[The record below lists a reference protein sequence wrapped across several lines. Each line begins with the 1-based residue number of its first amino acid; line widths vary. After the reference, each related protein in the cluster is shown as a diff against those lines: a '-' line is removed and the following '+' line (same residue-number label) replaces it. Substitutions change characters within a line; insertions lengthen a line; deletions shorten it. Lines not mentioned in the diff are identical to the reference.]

1 MKSRVRPF
9 WIANDASM
17 RGRVQV
23 WGGAV
28 IAVTAVAALS
38 IYLERVGLDDADK
51 LASVMALFVALAGLG
66 VTVYSMI
73 ADRNGEHASQGAST
87 PDERAMATGG
97 DSSGVVSPG
106 DGTSNIQMNAEAS
119 GQGRIYQAGHDQT
132 INER

>member
-1 MKSRVRPF
+1 
-9 WIANDASM
+9 M

-28 IAVTAVAALS
+28 VAVTAVAALS
-38 IYLERVGLDDADK
+38 IYLERVGLDNADK

-73 ADRNGEHASQGAST
+73 ADRNGSNGEHASQGAST

-97 DSSGVVSPG
+97 DSSEVVSPG